1 MPKIK
6 VKRSSTLVD
15 MTAMCDVA
23 FLLLTFFILTA
34 KFRPTQIVQID
45 IPTSRAEKN
54 APEDLITITV
64 DKEGKAYI
72 AFSVPKRKVEVLDK
86 LIAKYPDRYSVLAG
100 LTAKEK
106 QEFANMEILGVPA
119 QNIPQV
125 ISMTSD
131 ELTKLNM
138 PGIPKD
144 STDNQ
149 LGDWIMAARYAYS
162 DDDVNKLKFAIKG
175 DKTSNIKAVQRVIE
189 VLREKDI
196 NSFNL
201 ITSMEGH
208 ND

>member
-34 KFRPTQIVQID
+34 KFRPTQIVQINT
-45 IPTSRAEKN
+45 PTSRAEEN
-54 APEDLITITV
+54 VPEDLITITV
-64 DKEGKAYI
+64 DKEGKAYLG
-72 AFSVPKRKVEVLDK
+72 FSVPKRRVEVLDK
-86 LIAKYPDRYSVLAG
+86 MIAKYPDRYSVLAG
-100 LTAKEK
+100 LTAKQKK
-106 QEFANMEILGVPA
+106 QFGNMELLGVPA
-119 QNIPQV
+119 QNISQ
-125 ISMTSD
+125 IITMSND
-131 ELTKLNM
+131 ELAKLNM

-149 LGDWIMAARYAYS
+149 LGDWIMAARYAYA
-162 DDDVNKLKFAIKG
+162 DDDLNKLKFAIKG
-175 DKTSNIKAVQRVIE
+175 DKTSNIKAVQRVIA

-201 ITSMEGH
+201 ITSMESS
-208 ND
+208 N

>member
-34 KFRPTQIVQID
+34 KFRPTQIVQINT
-45 IPTSRAEKN
+45 PTSRAEKN

-64 DKEGKAYI
+64 DKEGKAYLS
-72 AFSVPKRKVEVLDK
+72 FSVPKRRVEVLDK
-86 LIAKYPDRYSVLAG
+86 MIAKYPDRYSVLAG
-100 LTAKEK
+100 LTAKQK
-106 QEFANMEILGVPA
+106 QQFGNMEILGVPA
-119 QNIPQV
+119 QNIAQV
-125 ISMTSD
+125 ITMSGD
-131 ELTKLNM
+131 ELAKLNM

-149 LGDWIMAARYAYS
+149 LGDWIMAARYAYT
-162 DDDVNKLKFAIKG
+162 DDDANKLKFAIKG

-189 VLREKDI
+189 VLRDKDI

-201 ITSMEGH
+201 ITSMEGM
-208 ND
+208 NN